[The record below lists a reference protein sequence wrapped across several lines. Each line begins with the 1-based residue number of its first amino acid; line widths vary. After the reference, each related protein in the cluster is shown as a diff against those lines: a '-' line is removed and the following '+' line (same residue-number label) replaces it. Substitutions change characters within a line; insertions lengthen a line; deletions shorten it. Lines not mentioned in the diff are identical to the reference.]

1 MTFGLTG
8 EPKTFSCLGNDL
20 CREFLDEFDLEE
32 DKKAVCGTTLV
43 LTLAVQLQHVV

>member
-1 MTFGLTG
+1 MMNHTQNTIKYSG
-8 EPKTFSCLGNDL
+8 
-20 CREFLDEFDLEE
+20 EFLDEFDLEE